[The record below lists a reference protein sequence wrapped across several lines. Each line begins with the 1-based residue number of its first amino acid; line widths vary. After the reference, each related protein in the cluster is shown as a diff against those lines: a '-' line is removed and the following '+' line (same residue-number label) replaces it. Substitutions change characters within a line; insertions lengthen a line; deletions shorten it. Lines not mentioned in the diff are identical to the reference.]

1 MRKSSQLL
9 ITAIIITGF
18 FAISAKAQTVVTFL
32 NIPGDA
38 VALSRSGA
46 SVATDANSFSFFSNT
61 SAAVFSE
68 NDISAGLSYGQWCP
82 NALNNTIINF
92 GTNIKITPKFS
103 ISAGYRNF
111 GYNDITTYD
120 SLLGVPDG
128 KITPKEMSAGIGIA
142 YKITNNLS
150 MGINANYISSDFIY
164 EKGTAI
170 SFDLSGTYI
179 IKNLN
184 IGISASNIG
193 SKIKYDNNSY
203 DLPSVIKAGGQY
215 TFKLGENSLS
225 TNLESDYWLNESII
239 SGGIGAEFMYKNFL
253 ALRAG
258 YHLGDE
264 EKTIPSYASAGL
276 GAKLKHINLNF
287 AYILADNNS
296 ALNKGVNISLE
307 LFF

>member
-9 ITAIIITGF
+9 IAAIIITNF
-18 FAISAKAQTVVTFL
+18 FTISAKAQTGVPFL
-32 NIPGDA
+32 NVPGDA
-38 VALSRSGA
+38 YTVSRGGA
-46 SVATDANSFSFFSNT
+46 TIATGANSFSFFSNT
-61 SAAVFSE
+61 SSAVFSK
-68 NDISAGLSYGQWCP
+68 NDISEGLSYGKWCP
-82 NALNNTIINF
+82 NASDNTIINF
-92 GTNIKITPKFS
+92 GTNIKISPKFS
-103 ISAGYRNF
+103 IIAGYKNF
-111 GYNDITTYD
+111 GYNDITTYN
-120 SLLGVPDG
+120 SIGVPDDE
-128 KITPKEMSAGIGIA
+128 ITPKEMSAGIGVA
-142 YKITNNLS
+142 YKITNKLS
-150 MGINANYISSDFIY
+150 MGINANYISSDLIY

-170 SFDLSGTYI
+170 AFDLSGTYI
-179 IKNLN
+179 INNLN

-225 TNLESDYWLNESII
+225 TNLESDYWINESTI

-296 ALNKGVNISLE
+296 ALNKGFNISLE